1 MLTPRLPRFDST
13 GERVDILYNKKIDFE
28 TLDMFQKSHYKR
40 YEYALEIIKT
50 NDVCGDFAC
59 GTGYGSVML
68 SKKAKKVIG
77 ADINGEVIAA
87 IQKRYRNVKNV
98 QFITADLLNLSFNS
112 EFDNVISFETVE
124 HFTEENIFKLFQV
137 FSKCLNPKGK
147 LIIST
152 PYMQER
158 DEAALKLGHHFTFY
172 IKEEII
178 SNWLS
183 AAGFE
188 VLNFR
193 YQNYDTHIIEDKLE
207 KKDFIICVAQ
217 KR

>member
-40 YEYALEIIKT
+40 YEYALEIIRA

-68 SKKAKKVIG
+68 SKKAKKAIG

-87 IQKRYRNVKNV
+87 IQKRYKNVKNV

-137 FSKCLNPKGK
+137 FSKCLKPKGK

-172 IKEEII
+172 INEEII